1 MKINQA
7 GINLIKKYEGCV
19 PKVYIDAAGVKTCG
33 YGHTGAD
40 VNLMTINAPISQ
52 QMADTYLLIDIGKA
66 EKKVDKYDSVYHFTE
81 NEYSALVSF
90 AFNIGN
96 IDELTK
102 KGTRTKN
109 EIAEKIPLYNKAG
122 GKVLAGLTKRR
133 NEERAMF
140 INDGLRTVYPVL
152 KYGSRGAE
160 VKYLQHLLNVHGFGG
175 GHIAED
181 GVYGPV
187 TRNCVIEAQG
197 YYGLKK
203 DAIAGPLTFSAL
215 ENNA

>member
-1 MKINQA
+1 MKINQV
-7 GINLIKKYEGCV
+7 GIDLIKKYEGCV
-19 PKVYIDAAGVKTCG
+19 LKVYIDAAGVKTCG

-40 VNLMTINAPISQ
+40 VNLMTINAPITQ
-52 QMADTYLLIDIGKA
+52 KMAETYLLID
-66 EKKVDKYDSVYHFTE
+66 KVDKYDDIYHFTE
-81 NEYSALVSF
+81 NEYAALCSF
-90 AFNIGN
+90 AYNVGS
-96 IDELTK
+96 IDQLTA

-109 EIAEKIPLYNKAG
+109 EIADKIPLYNKAG
-122 GKVLAGLTKRR
+122 GKVLSGLTKRR

-140 INDGLRTVYPVL
+140 INDGLKTAYPTL

-175 GHIAED
+175 GHITED
-181 GVYGPV
+181 GVYGSV

-203 DAIAGPLTFSAL
+203 DAIAGPLTFAAL
-215 ENNA
+215 ENNV